1 MPSMYVIFFKSESLG
16 DESTY
21 DFFPKYDEDIG
32 RASGSTE
39 IREDL
44 VS

>member
-1 MPSMYVIFFKSESLG
+1 MKVLTIS
-16 DESTY
+16 
-21 DFFPKYDEDIG
+21 FPQYDEDIG

-39 IREDL
+39 IREDF